1 MNEDWC
7 LSSPSSFS
15 GGHHARLWDHNKPY
29 SYLGGQDAGGM
40 GYGAPASVAPATG
53 SGICT
58 ISKVSDDPPT
68 KLMARVLPKKTLCP
82 PIVKS
87 KLDPKMRIV
96 SPAVTGPSGKIAR
109 SFVKTQRQIFPQ
121 TYVFAARRPDN
132 VSVDT
137 IQNVI
142 VIATRDKQRL
152 DIKEIVKRATSIDK
166 GLFPNPIQ
174 DIGVAYFDR
183 PLPDQDVPVLTDDY
197 APTDNLLHP

>member
-1 MNEDWC
+1 
-7 LSSPSSFS
+7 
-15 GGHHARLWDHNKPY
+15 
-29 SYLGGQDAGGM
+29 
-40 GYGAPASVAPATG
+40 
-53 SGICT
+53 
-58 ISKVSDDPPT
+58 
-68 KLMARVLPKKTLCP
+68 
-82 PIVKS
+82 
-87 KLDPKMRIV
+87 
-96 SPAVTGPSGKIAR
+96 
-109 SFVKTQRQIFPQ
+109 VKTQRQVFPQ

-174 DIGVAYFDR
+174 DIAVAYYDR
-183 PLPDQDVPVLTDDY
+183 PLPDHDVPVLTDDY